1 VGSPSTYRASR
12 SRRRGNSHLLLWLL
26 AGGLAAV
33 ALGAVAAVVWWSGA
47 TLAEDGVALARV
59 KLQPLGGSLVSA
71 KAFSSDGAPIP
82 LSVHDGRLLP
92 TTLLSPGE
100 GVTVV
105 VVVRRPAWLS
115 WVLGQT
121 RSVRLNLRAPTSRI
135 TEQWL
140 TVASGAALRLR
151 FDQPVDRVSYR
162 RGSLQKTVSA
172 GGRRV
177 VSLGPQARSGTLELA
192 LAARSWERLGPPT
205 RVTWFPAS
213 QLPVVLVDP
222 PVGHAISPRAPIRLT
237 FSQPLKKVL
246 GTGRPRFT
254 SPIAGRW
261 SSPDSHTLFFSPTG
275 FGYPLAST
283 VHMQLPRSLSISS
296 AASIQRA
303 AHTIDWTIAGA
314 SFLRLQQLLADA
326 GYLPLSWQPAAGPAV
341 ARQPV
346 AEIAAAVSPPVGH
359 FRWRYANTPPELQ
372 RLWSTGRPNQIT
384 RGAVMMFEHDH
395 GLAVDGVAGA
405 QVWHALLADAING
418 KKRTDGYSYVYV
430 HRNVPQLLTLW
441 HNGQTVLTSPGNTGI
456 PAAPTQLG
464 TFPVFEHI
472 AVGTMSGTNPDGSH
486 YNDPGIRWI
495 SYFNGGDALHSFTRA
510 SFGTPQSLGCVE
522 LPLATA
528 ARVWPYTPIG
538 TLVTIE
544 N

>member
-1 VGSPSTYRASR
+1 
-12 SRRRGNSHLLLWLL
+12 
-26 AGGLAAV
+26 
-33 ALGAVAAVVWWSGA
+33 
-47 TLAEDGVALARV
+47 VALARV
-59 KLQPLGGSLVSA
+59 NLQPLGGSLVSA
-71 KAFSSDGAPIP
+71 KAFSSDGVPIR
-82 LSVHDGRLLP
+82 LSVQNGRLLP
-92 TTLLSPGE
+92 TTLLSPDE
-100 GVTVV
+100 EVTVV
-105 VVVRRPAWLS
+105 VVVRRPGWLR

-121 RSVRLNLRAPTSRI
+121 RSVRLSLRAPTSRI
-135 TEQWL
+135 TQQWP

-151 FDQPVDRVSYR
+151 FDEPVDRVSYH
-162 RGSLQKTVSA
+162 RGSFQKTVSV
-172 GGRRV
+172 GGRRT

-192 LAARSWERLGPPT
+192 IAARSWERLGEPI

-213 QLPVVLVDP
+213 QLPAVLVDP
-222 PVGHAISPRAPIRLT
+222 PVGRAISPRAPIRLT
-237 FSQPLKKVL
+237 FSQPLKSVL
-246 GTGRPRFT
+246 GGGRPRFT
-254 SPIAGRW
+254 SSVAGRW
-261 SSPDSHTLFFSPTG
+261 SSTDSHTLLFSPAG
-275 FGYPLAST
+275 FGYPLASSL
-283 VHMQLPRSLSISS
+283 HLQLPSTLSISGAAASGS
-296 AASIQRA
+296 AAHAIE
-303 AHTIDWTIAGA
+303 WTIAGA
-314 SFLRLQQLLADA
+314 RFLRLQQLLADA
-326 GYLPLSWQPAAGPAV
+326 GYLPLSWRPAAGPPV
-341 ARQPV
+341 ARQLL
-346 AEIAAAVSPPVGH
+346 AEIDAAVSPPAGQ
-359 FRWRYANTPPELQ
+359 FRWRYPNTPPELQ

-405 QVWHALLADAING
+405 QVWRALLTDAISG
-418 KKRTDGYSYVYV
+418 KKRTGGYSYVYV

-441 HNGQTVLTSPGNTGI
+441 HNGRTVLTSPGNTGV

-464 TFPVFEHI
+464 SFPVFEHI

-486 YNDPGIRWI
+486 YHDPGIRWI